1 MGPVTVSRTSARR
14 LRSLVLL
21 LVLAAI
27 VCAVAI
33 AVAAE
38 TLRIESVWSAEAPT
52 VDGKLT
58 EWSAPLVTLGST
70 PLSLGVRNDGQFVYV
85 ALASSDQT
93 TRMMLGAAGFTVW
106 MDPSGKN
113 KKSFGITV
121 PPTIAGGRGMR
132 GRGPGGGPPPD
143 QSGAPAQPG
152 QEGQKDPPQGGPG
165 GPGGPAIGAIT
176 SIEVLGAS
184 KDDKRRF
191 ELAYARTIGLDV
203 AARVA
208 EGVLVYELR
217 VPLSVTEAQPYGVK
231 SSPGATIGLGIETA
245 ELAQARQAVART
257 AARAVAGWVA
267 GPPGGG
273 GGGGGGHGWRHGR
286 RRDDGR
292 RWRSARRDGRR
303 AARRRPRRHARDE
316 AHQGVDGRSAREA
329 ACVAA
334 QTTKKAGP
342 LPVYWRI
349 ATRSQEVD
357 RCARAASLSPFSS
370 CSRQSRPPRPLN
382 LRQPAGPTPAR
393 FPPSKRRP
401 PA

>member
-1 MGPVTVSRTSARR
+1 MGPVTVSGAAPRR

-21 LVLAAI
+21 LVLAAV

-38 TLRIESVWSAEAPT
+38 SLRIESVWSAEAPT

-85 ALASSDQT
+85 ALASSDPA

-152 QEGQKDPPQGGPG
+152 QESQKDPPQGGPG
-165 GPGGPAIGAIT
+165 GPGGPAVGAIT
-176 SIEVLGAS
+176 SIEVAGSS

-231 SSPGATIGLGIETA
+231 SSPGSTIGLGIETA
-245 ELAQARQAVART
+245 ELARPEGRGEGGGRGRGGMGGGPPVGGGGGMGGGMGGGGMTGGGGGQP
-257 AARAVAGWVA
+257 GGMGG

-273 GGGGGGHGWRHGR
+273 
-286 RRDDGR
+286 
-292 RWRSARRDGRR
+292 
-303 AARRRPRRHARDE
+303 
-316 AHQGVDGRSAREA
+316 REGMRELKPIKVWTVVQLA
-329 ACVAA
+329 
-334 QTTKKAGP
+334 K
-342 LPVYWRI
+342 
-349 ATRSQEVD
+349 
-357 RCARAASLSPFSS
+357 
-370 CSRQSRPPRPLN
+370 
-382 LRQPAGPTPAR
+382 
-393 FPPSKRRP
+393 P

>member
-1 MGPVTVSRTSARR
+1 LGPVTVSGAAPRR

-21 LVLAAI
+21 LVLAAV

-38 TLRIESVWSAEAPT
+38 TLRIESVWSTEAPT
-52 VDGKLT
+52 VDGKLAD
-58 EWSAPLVTLGST
+58 WSSPMVTLGST

-121 PPTIAGGRGMR
+121 PPILAGGRGMR

-143 QSGAPAQPG
+143 QPGAPAQPG

-165 GPGGPAIGAIT
+165 GPAVGAIT

-184 KDDKRRF
+184 KDDRRRF

-203 AARVA
+203 AARMA

-231 SSPGATIGLGIETA
+231 SSPGAPIGLGIETA
-245 ELAQARQAVART
+245 ELARPEGRGEGGG
-257 AARAVAGWVA
+257 RGRGGMGG

-273 GGGGGGHGWRHGR
+273 GGGMGGGMGGGGMTGGGGGQPGGMGGGPPGGGR
-286 RRDDGR
+286 EGM
-292 RWRSARRDGRR
+292 
-303 AARRRPRRHARDE
+303 
-316 AHQGVDGRSAREA
+316 REMKPIKVWTVVQLA
-329 ACVAA
+329 
-334 QTTKKAGP
+334 K
-342 LPVYWRI
+342 
-349 ATRSQEVD
+349 
-357 RCARAASLSPFSS
+357 
-370 CSRQSRPPRPLN
+370 
-382 LRQPAGPTPAR
+382 
-393 FPPSKRRP
+393 P